1 MSNKNNILAVVNL
14 STGEVHG
21 DLKEKQK
28 DNRFIRRGFKMYN
41 QGIES
46 IIENFTKGES
56 LKIIRMFDSE
66 RVNRFNILNLP
77 FKDYT
82 EDMHTTDRS
91 KFKKKLIENG
101 VICEHNK
108 LMMLNPY
115 MFVPRG
121 TKDII
126 NCNYLTQQV
135 WTYLFEDLN
144 KDNEAIINHAKIIFG
159 ADVIRESTHIKV
171 GNKKS
176 EEQSKFVEKP
186 KAELQ

>member
-91 KFKKKLIENG
+91 KFKKKLIDNG

-144 KDNEAIINHAKIIFG
+144 KDNELIINHAKLIFG
-159 ADVIRESTHIKV
+159 TDVIRESTHIKV
-171 GNKKS
+171 GNKKF
-176 EEQSKFVEKP
+176 EEQSKFVVKP